1 MPLIPEAMM
10 AMLATVRLGAVHSV
24 VFGGKRAI
32 FVEIHCKIFSK
43 LLIYRYSAKPSSS
56 TSNLGICHSI
66 RSKNKYFKMYTNVNT
81 DLVAVLTPK

>member
-24 VFGGKRAI
+24 VFGGKRDI
-32 FVEIHCKIFSK
+32 FTIFEIHCKIFSK

-66 RSKNKYFKMYTNVNT
+66 RSKNKFFKMYTNANT
-81 DLVAVLTPK
+81 DPVAV